1 MRPWPLPLWSRL
13 LLALLLA
20 AAGIVALQVGVAG
33 GERARPPVPAAAVK
47 APVVSPLAALGF
59 VLQPAASPV
68 LLCHRLSALA
78 PDVGPVVQVL
88 ADGSVALRRP
98 PTLSRGPAADAA
110 NRAGIVLPVAR
121 LRELGPAARGTLVAL
136 LAALAPPRPLLPEAL
151 QLVDV
156 DAGASEL
163 AAILSWVP

>member
-1 MRPWPLPLWSRL
+1 MRLWPLPLWSRL

-20 AAGIVALQVGVAG
+20 AVGIVALQVGVAG
-33 GERARPPVPAAAVK
+33 GERAQPAPAATV
-47 APVVSPLAALGF
+47 APPLVSPLAALGF

-78 PDVGPVVQVL
+78 PDVAPVVQVL

-98 PTLSRGPAADAA
+98 PPLPRGPTSDAGA
-110 NRAGIVLPVAR
+110 TRAGIVLPVPR

-136 LAALAPPRPLLPEAL
+136 LAALALPRPLPTEAV

-156 DAGASEL
+156 DAGANEL

>member
-1 MRPWPLPLWSRL
+1 

-20 AAGIVALQVGVAG
+20 AFGIVALQVGVAG
-33 GERARPPVPAAAVK
+33 GERAQPPAPAVAA
-47 APVVSPLAALGF
+47 PLVSPLAALGF

-98 PTLSRGPAADAA
+98 PTLPRGPASEAA
-110 NRAGIVLPVAR
+110 TTRAGIVLPVAR
-121 LRELGPAARGTLVAL
+121 LRDLGPAARGTLVAL
-136 LAALAPPRPLLPEAL
+136 LAALAPPRPLPPEAL
-151 QLVDV
+151 LLVDV
-156 DAGASEL
+156 DADATDL